1 MRVRTGYGCHKGRK
15 LAEEWSGRRAR
26 RNVSSEKGKGH
37 RRIALFHR
45 RVTALRQWQ
54 VVLGDEQQMC
64 EQGLHELAVGGIVQQ
79 REAEFGISVP
89 GMRGFRRE
97 GRPRFCVPYMVMG
110 IAMVPEFTLK
120 VSGKD
125 RVDGG
130 RVDVPGFAMMGIC
143 LGMDM
148 EERQG

>member
-1 MRVRTGYGCHKGRK
+1 
-15 LAEEWSGRRAR
+15 
-26 RNVSSEKGKGH
+26 
-37 RRIALFHR
+37 
-45 RVTALRQWQ
+45 
-54 VVLGDEQQMC
+54 
-64 EQGLHELAVGGIVQQ
+64 
-79 REAEFGISVP
+79 
-89 GMRGFRRE
+89 
-97 GRPRFCVPYMVMG
+97 MVMG